1 MSLIPNFAMLGSG
14 PTVLMLHDADTDH
27 LGFAPQVELLASQGY
42 RAIAWDMPGYH
53 NNPPP
58 YGGYSL
64 SALANTANSLLEA
77 MKIGR
82 AHIVGHGVGAMVAA
96 ELALR
101 HPTRVRSL
109 SLVAGGPALGADEQ
123 EHWVATRQ
131 RLLADAQT
139 LAATETA
146 QLQRYAEQLV
156 QLQSGQNALPEGLQ
170 LARHAITQIQPLA
183 YGRVLDMLAGPCTLG
198 DRTPHISQRTLL
210 VSGAQDV
217 CMPPQR
223 MQALAD
229 QLPQAQHHSLEGIG
243 HWPQLENPEAFEG
256 LLLDFLAQQR
266 ATVH

>member
-1 MSLIPNFAMLGSG
+1 MSLIPNFAMLGNG
-14 PTVLMLHDADTDH
+14 PSVLMLHDADTDH

-53 NNPPP
+53 RNPPP

-64 SALANTANSLLEA
+64 AALAATADSLLEA

-82 AHIVGHGVGAMVAA
+82 AHIVGHGLGAMVAA
-96 ELALR
+96 EIALR
-101 HPTRVRSL
+101 YPTRVRSL
-109 SLVAGGPALGADEQ
+109 TLVAGGPALDTGEQ

-131 RLLADAQT
+131 RLLAECQQQACP
-139 LAATETA
+139 EPM
-146 QLQRYAEQLV
+146 QLQRFAQQLV
-156 QLQSGQNALPEGLQ
+156 QLQAGQNALPEGLQ

-183 YGRVLDMLAGPCTLG
+183 YGRALDMLAGPNTLA
-198 DRTPHISQRTLL
+198 DRLPHLSQRSLL

-223 MQALAD
+223 MQALAEL
-229 QLPQAQHHSLEGIG
+229 LPNAAHHSLPGIG
-243 HWPQLENPEAFEG
+243 HWPQLENPDAFEA